1 MDVRS
6 QPRLRPVAGAV
17 AGTPCPRTEVLWDG
31 SALAV
36 SDNTSGQSVRLMPAT
51 LYHYRYEQRVL
62 VSRGKAKTLS
72 VQGLAALDGD
82 GLVLL
87 DLPGEWYVP
96 DVAAFVKSAGLPIVD
111 ARGDTSKR
119 VRAVLAGRAPGWRRF
134 RGLRP
139 PFLARYRGPVSIGVG
154 VAGLALMVYLAST
167 GMWAAWRGISMV
179 GRSLLDLLEVKW
191 LAIGFSPLLLV
202 LRPVSAR
209 VHRWRADRGLILGSA
224 GGPYL
229 SVLPGEKL
237 QVHRGKEQTPS
248 IEIGEGRRKAASLLL
263 YRYEELAGLFVLDGN
278 GSPLHHLPG
287 GWAPDAVHRFA
298 DRHLLRLAV
307 HSISREE
314 YLNLTRNTRDATI

>member
-36 SDNTSGQSVRLMPAT
+36 SDDASGQSVRVMPAT
-51 LYHYRYEQRVL
+51 LYHYRYEQRILGSGRKV
-62 VSRGKAKTLS
+62 KTLS
-72 VQGLAALDGD
+72 VRGLAALDGD
-82 GLVLL
+82 GLVLV
-87 DLPGEWYVP
+87 DLPGEWHVP
-96 DVAAFVKSAGLPIVD
+96 DVAAFVEYAGLPVVD
-111 ARGDTSKR
+111 ARGEASKR

-134 RGLRP
+134 RGLPR

-154 VAGLALMVYLAST
+154 VAGLAVMVYLAST
-167 GMWAAWRGISMV
+167 GMWAAWRGISMI
-179 GRSLLDLLEVKW
+179 GRSLLDLMEAKW
-191 LAIGFSPLLLV
+191 LAIGFSPVLLV

-209 VHRWRADRGLILGSA
+209 VHRWRANRGLILGSA

-229 SVLPGEKL
+229 SVLPDEKL
-237 QVHRGKEQTPS
+237 QVHRGKEQTTP

-263 YRYEELAGLFVLDGN
+263 YRYDELAGLFILDGE
-278 GSPLHHLPG
+278 GGPVHHLPG

-298 DRHLLRLAV
+298 DRHKLPLAV

-314 YLNLTRNTRDATI
+314 YLNLTRNARDATI

>member
-1 MDVRS
+1 MEV
-6 QPRLRPVAGAV
+6 RLRPVAGAV
-17 AGTPCPRTEVLWDG
+17 AGNPCPRTDVLWDG

-36 SDNTSGQSVRLMPAT
+36 SDDATGQSVRLVPAT
-51 LYHYRYEQRVL
+51 LYHYRYDQRVL
-62 VSRGKAKTLS
+62 VSRRKAKTLS

-96 DVAAFVKSAGLPIVD
+96 HVAAFVRYAGLPIVD
-111 ARGDTSKR
+111 ARGHASNR
-119 VRAVLAGRAPGWRRF
+119 VRAVLAGRAPGWRRL
-134 RGLRP
+134 RGLPP
-139 PFLARYRGPVSIGVG
+139 PFLARYRRPVSIGVG
-154 VAGLALMVYLAST
+154 VAGLAVMVYLAST

-191 LAIGFSPLLLV
+191 LAVGFSPVLLV

-209 VHRWRADRGLILGSA
+209 VHRWRADRGLILGPA

-237 QVHRGKEQTPS
+237 HVNRGKEQTPS
-248 IEIGEGRRKAASLLL
+248 IKIGAGRRMAASLLL
-263 YRYEELAGLFVLDGN
+263 YRYDDLTGLFVLDGD
-278 GSPLHHLPG
+278 GGPVHHLPG
-287 GWAPDAVHRFA
+287 GWTPDAVHRFA
-298 DRHLLRLAV
+298 DRHKLSLAV

-314 YLNLTRNTRDATI
+314 YLDLTRNARDATI